1 MKEKYFRPTVTNLG
15 SIYPTVV
22 TASPVLA
29 ILARKLLDATP
40 IEKKDGFK
48 ILEKK

>member
-1 MKEKYFRPTVTNLG
+1 MKEKYFRPTVTNEVEITNALP
-15 SIYPTVV
+15 ICLMPIAVV
-22 TASPVLA
+22 
-29 ILARKLLDATP
+29 RKLMDSRS

>member
-15 SIYPTVV
+15 SIYPTVM
-22 TASPVLA
+22 TGTPVVAAL
-29 ILARKLLDATP
+29 LRKLLDSTS